1 VSSLFNI
8 GINYKPQGD
17 QPSAIDRLSSNI
29 ITGEKEQTLLGV
41 TGSGKTFT
49 IANVIKKVSRPTLI
63 IAHNKT
69 LAAQLF
75 EEFKEIF
82 PNNAVHYFVSY
93 YDYYQPEAYVPS
105 TNTYIAKDSKIND
118 QIDQL
123 RHASTSALFDRKD
136 VIIVSSVSC
145 IFGIGSPKDYF
156 DMITK
161 VQVGMELSRDELLN
175 KLVEVQYS
183 RSRTELD
190 RGKFRAIGNYVDIM
204 PSNVDDKAM
213 KIKFDGDYVS
223 KIYEIDSYTSEIIRD
238 VESVFVFPG
247 SHYVVEKLTTKRAIE
262 SIKKEL
268 KEQKSF
274 FKKKGKL
281 EEMKRI
287 EERTI
292 KDLELMEIMGFCP
305 GIENYSR
312 HLDQRRKGEPP
323 FTLINYFPND
333 FLLII
338 DESHQT
344 IPQIRGMY
352 EGDRSRKQTLVD
364 HGFRL
369 PSALDNRPLNIKEF
383 EKKINQIVYVSAT
396 PAKYEIE
403 KSSNNIIEQ
412 IIRPTGL
419 VDPQIEVRPAKKQID
434 NVLIEINKTIQKK
447 EKVLITTL
455 TKRMS
460 EELTA
465 YFKDLGLRIEYMH
478 SDIHTLERIEIIKKL
493 RSDKIDVLVGI
504 NLLREGLDIPEVSL
518 VIILDADKEGFLRS
532 ATSLIQMF
540 GRASRNLNGRVIMY
554 AEEITESMK
563 VAIQESSRRR
573 EKQLEFN
580 KKNKITP
587 RSIKK
592 KVDSDISSI
601 YNIDYHEPD
610 LDKYL
615 TISPHEISSEITR
628 LKKQMDQL
636 SKKLQFEEAAR
647 VRDQIKKLRKLELTF
662 AGEIA

>member
-1 VSSLFNI
+1 MSSLFNI

>member
-1 VSSLFNI
+1 MSSLFNI

-352 EGDRSRKQTLVD
+352 EGDRSRKQALVD

>member
-1 VSSLFNI
+1 MSSLFNI
-8 GINYKPQGD
+8 GIIYKPQGD

>member
-1 VSSLFNI
+1 MSSLFNI

-17 QPSAIDRLSSNI
+17 QPSAIDKLSSNI

>member
-1 VSSLFNI
+1 MSSLFNI

-403 KSSNNIIEQ
+403 
-412 IIRPTGL
+412 
-419 VDPQIEVRPAKKQID
+419 
-434 NVLIEINKTIQKK
+434 
-447 EKVLITTL
+447 TL
-455 TKRMS
+455 
-460 EELTA
+460 
-465 YFKDLGLRIEYMH
+465 
-478 SDIHTLERIEIIKKL
+478 
-493 RSDKIDVLVGI
+493 
-504 NLLREGLDIPEVSL
+504 
-518 VIILDADKEGFLRS
+518 
-532 ATSLIQMF
+532 
-540 GRASRNLNGRVIMY
+540 
-554 AEEITESMK
+554 
-563 VAIQESSRRR
+563 
-573 EKQLEFN
+573 
-580 KKNKITP
+580 
-587 RSIKK
+587 
-592 KVDSDISSI
+592 
-601 YNIDYHEPD
+601 
-610 LDKYL
+610 
-615 TISPHEISSEITR
+615 
-628 LKKQMDQL
+628 
-636 SKKLQFEEAAR
+636 
-647 VRDQIKKLRKLELTF
+647 
-662 AGEIA
+662 

>member
-1 VSSLFNI
+1 
-8 GINYKPQGD
+8 
-17 QPSAIDRLSSNI
+17 
-29 ITGEKEQTLLGV
+29 
-41 TGSGKTFT
+41 
-49 IANVIKKVSRPTLI
+49 
-63 IAHNKT
+63 
-69 LAAQLF
+69 
-75 EEFKEIF
+75 
-82 PNNAVHYFVSY
+82 
-93 YDYYQPEAYVPS
+93 
-105 TNTYIAKDSKIND
+105 
-118 QIDQL
+118 
-123 RHASTSALFDRKD
+123 
-136 VIIVSSVSC
+136 
-145 IFGIGSPKDYF
+145 
-156 DMITK
+156 MITK